1 MWIDLAFVFSGFMLD
16 NVLRLIIPIDPALR
30 FLVFV
35 PNLGFLAFLFVALKK
50 SMPMA
55 LAMAVLLGLGLDLI
69 RFEVL
74 SNVLAFPISVYAVKI
89 WSNTLNESLFE
100 RVFVGTIGLFIK
112 EFTLY
117 VILIVLGSTRLGLDT
132 WFVKREFLTL
142 IGHIPLLIVLGMI
155 FKTTEGIQ
163 KTLNQQRLRRERIR
177 WNPTARP

>member
-16 NVLRLIIPIDPALR
+16 NVLRLLFPIDPALR

-50 SMPMA
+50 PMLIA
-55 LAMAVLLGLGLDLI
+55 LSLAVLLGLGLDLMRYGVI
-69 RFEVL
+69 
-74 SNVLAFPISVYAVKI
+74 SNALAYPMAVYAVKI

-112 EFTLY
+112 ELALY
-117 VILIVLGSTRLGLDT
+117 LILFLFLSTKLEIGT
-132 WFVKREFLTL
+132 WFIKREFLTL
-142 IGHIPLLIVLGMI
+142 IGHIPLLIGLGLI
-155 FKTTEGIQ
+155 FKTKEGLQ
-163 KTLNQQRLRRERIR
+163 KNLDQQRLRRERIR

>member
-16 NVLRLIIPIDPALR
+16 NVLRLIFPIDPAMR

-50 SMPMA
+50 SMPIA
-55 LAMAVLLGLGLDLI
+55 LMTAVLLGLGLDLM
-69 RFEVL
+69 RYEVL
-74 SNVLAFPISVYAVKI
+74 SNVLAFPIAVYAVKI

-112 EFTLY
+112 EFVLFL
-117 VILIVLGSTRLGLDT
+117 ILFVLGSTRLGINT

-142 IGHIPLLIVLGMI
+142 IGHIPLLIVLGLF
-155 FKTTEGIQ
+155 FKSAEGLQ
-163 KTLNQQRLRRERIR
+163 KTLNLRRQHRERIR